1 MGFLI
6 AILILIG
13 SGLMGAAKLAL
24 NSAMGVVAIG
34 AGLAVGPC
42 CLVSGWPGFCRLERH
57 CCSHQG

>member
-34 AGLAVGPC
+34 AGLAVG
-42 CLVSGWPGFCRLERH
+42 LAALSAVGQGFVVSSGIAAVTKR
-57 CCSHQG
+57 